1 MNLSVLHRRLMQDVL
16 EIGNSL
22 PLVITGGY
30 AVQAH
35 ELVDRPSRDIDVA
48 TDSDMPMEDIAA
60 AAAAGLT
67 ARGWDGAHHRRR
79 PALSSHDGHRSGY
92 TRALRAGH
100 PEGSLQPVPGSYA
113 IRSGPGPL

>member
-35 ELVDRPSRDIDVA
+35 QLVDRLSRDIDVA
-48 TDSDMPMEDIAA
+48 TDSDIPMEDIVAVVV
-60 AAAAGLT
+60 AGLT
-67 ARGWDGAHHRRR
+67 ARLGHVHHRRR
-79 PALSSHDGHRSGY
+79 PTLSSYDGH
-92 TRALRAGH
+92 
-100 PEGSLQPVPGSYA
+100 
-113 IRSGPGPL
+113 

>member
-35 ELVDRPSRDIDVA
+35 QV
-48 TDSDMPMEDIAA
+48 
-60 AAAAGLT
+60 T
-67 ARGWDGAHHRRR
+67 ADNVH
-79 PALSSHDGHRSGY
+79 Y
-92 TRALRAGH
+92 
-100 PEGSLQPVPGSYA
+100 VK
-113 IRSGPGPL
+113 